1 MQNEQLEYA
10 GFCAR
15 TGACIVDVI
24 FFMLLEL
31 SSQLLAQIIDGTG
44 YFSSD
49 KLIQGPANF
58 AINFVLLAIL
68 TIVLWRRLQ
77 ATPGKMALKLRVLDA
92 ESGNTASVRQ
102 CIGRYLGYV
111 VSTLPLGLGFFWAAF
126 DRRKQGWHDKLAG
139 TVVVRELRT
148 QPVKFRS

>member
-10 GFCAR
+10 GFSAR

-31 SSQLLAQIIDGTG
+31 SSQLLAQMIYVTG
-44 YFSSD
+44 YFSSE

-92 ESGNTASVRQ
+92 ESGKTASVRQ
-102 CIGRYLGYV
+102 CIVRYLGYV
-111 VSTLPLGLGFFWAAF
+111 VSILPLGLGFFWAAF

-139 TVVVRELRT
+139 TMVVRELRT

>member
-10 GFCAR
+10 GFWAR
-15 TGACIVDVI
+15 TGACIVDGILFTLVSLP
-24 FFMLLEL
+24 LLMM
-31 SSQLLAQIIDGTG
+31 IYGTG

-49 KLIQGPANF
+49 KLIQGPADL
-58 AINFVLLAIL
+58 AINFFLPAIL
-68 TIVLWRRLQ
+68 TVVLWRRLQ

-139 TVVVRELRT
+139 TVVVRQLRT

>member
-1 MQNEQLEYA
+1 MHNEQLEYA
-10 GFCAR
+10 GFWAR
-15 TGACIVDVI
+15 AGACIVDGILFTLVSLPVLMMI
-24 FFMLLEL
+24 Y
-31 SSQLLAQIIDGTG
+31 GTG

-49 KLIQGPANF
+49 ELIQGPADL
-58 AINFVLLAIL
+58 AINFFLPAIL
-68 TIVLWRRLQ
+68 TVVLWRRLQ